1 MGKSRNTPTIPDR
14 MDNSSEPSN
23 ADFGN
28 FHMTSEASDGAF
40 LAQVNN
46 CLTPVPLEV

>member
-1 MGKSRNTPTIPDR
+1 MGKSRNTPIILDR

-28 FHMTSEASDGAF
+28 FHMTSEVSYGAF
-40 LAQVNN
+40 LAQVNT
-46 CLTPVPLEV
+46 CLTFVPLEV